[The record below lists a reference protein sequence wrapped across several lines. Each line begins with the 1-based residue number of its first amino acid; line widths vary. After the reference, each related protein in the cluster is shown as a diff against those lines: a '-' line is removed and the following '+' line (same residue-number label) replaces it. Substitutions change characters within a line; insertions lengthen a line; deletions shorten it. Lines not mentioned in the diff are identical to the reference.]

1 MVVEDNQSTIIIK
14 LITFLTTIVA
24 KVYLAILIFITNSI
38 LYLSLLNKFH
48 DYPHNL
54 YVIIPDI
61 LSTAYSSVAHGSL
74 AESDNL
80 HNINDKTLTMDY
92 DNSNDANGGPFS
104 VMSDHELSSLNIKD
118 LNRKLKEKGLS
129 KEMIEKL
136 KQRRRTLKN
145 RKYATE

>member
-1 MVVEDNQSTIIIK
+1 MFVFFV
-14 LITFLTTIVA
+14 
-24 KVYLAILIFITNSI
+24 
-38 LYLSLLNKFH
+38 
-48 DYPHNL
+48 
-54 YVIIPDI
+54 DI
-61 LSTAYSSVAHGSL
+61 LSTAYSSVAHGGITEGDS
-74 AESDNL
+74 L
-80 HNINDKTLTMDY
+80 HNINEKTLTMDY
-92 DNSNDANGGPFS
+92 DNANDINGGPFS

>member
-1 MVVEDNQSTIIIK
+1 MHVTAQE
-14 LITFLTTIVA
+14 
-24 KVYLAILIFITNSI
+24 
-38 LYLSLLNKFH
+38 H
-48 DYPHNL
+48 D
-54 YVIIPDI
+54 
-61 LSTAYSSVAHGSL
+61 S
-74 AESDNL
+74 L

-92 DNSNDANGGPFS
+92 DPINDGSGGPFT

>member
-1 MVVEDNQSTIIIK
+1 M
-14 LITFLTTIVA
+14 
-24 KVYLAILIFITNSI
+24 
-38 LYLSLLNKFH
+38 
-48 DYPHNL
+48 
-54 YVIIPDI
+54 
-61 LSTAYSSVAHGSL
+61 AHGNVPEHDSL
-74 AESDNL
+74 Q
-80 HNINDKTLTMDY
+80 NINDKTLTMDY
-92 DNSNDANGGPFS
+92 DPANDANGGPFT

>member
-1 MVVEDNQSTIIIK
+1 M
-14 LITFLTTIVA
+14 
-24 KVYLAILIFITNSI
+24 
-38 LYLSLLNKFH
+38 
-48 DYPHNL
+48 
-54 YVIIPDI
+54 
-61 LSTAYSSVAHGSL
+61 STACSSVTHGSIT
-74 AESDNL
+74 EGENL
-80 HNINDKTLTMDY
+80 HNINDKSLTMDY
-92 DNSNDANGGPFS
+92 DNQNDNGGPFS